1 MKYLNN
7 AAEAVNTLK
16 AKGLLKMGDNLEMT
30 VSKNYEEH
38 LAFFKDVQADE
49 AAAYKLQM
57 ENEALART

>member
-16 AKGLLKMGDNLEMT
+16 AKGLLKVGNNLEMT
-30 VSKNYEEH
+30 IPTSYEEH
-38 LAFFKDVQADE
+38 VAFFKDVQTDE
-49 AAAYKLQM
+49 ALAYKLQM